1 MRERPKTRMDNRT
14 VLFQNLDDHS
24 NEEVGDHIHR
34 ILTDDLPVQLIPNP
48 VQANGGNNIS
58 VGLEQNDNS
67 VGQLIQNIPVQP
79 DGSDSGPEH
88 GSLQFQNRKLS
99 VALIYEESEWRR
111 FGSIPGNLKL
121 IHEKLMKLTQKM
133 RDEKSEHYQVT
144 PSLTKFLYGASD
156 FRLKFLGF

>member
-1 MRERPKTRMDNRT
+1 MSNRI
-14 VLFQNLDDHS
+14 VRFQSLDDHQP
-24 NEEVGDHIHR
+24 EEVGDHIDR
-34 ILTDDLPVQLIPNP
+34 ILTEDLPVQPIPNP

-58 VGLEQNDNS
+58 VRLEQNENS

-79 DGSDSGPEH
+79 DENDSGPEP

-99 VALIYEESEWRR
+99 VALIYNESEWRR

-121 IHEKLMKLTQKM
+121 IYEKLMQLTQKM

-144 PSLTKFLYGASD
+144 P
-156 FRLKFLGF
+156 